1 MLAID
6 QRTLRIVWTVF
17 LFGLLIF
24 LIYQISET
32 LLVFA
37 AAIFFAYMLS
47 PVVALIERFM
57 PKRRALAL
65 GIVYILLVGALVG
78 LGFALI
84 PQLISEATSLL
95 TRLPGLL
102 TTGNVAK
109 IPMPSWAEGYRTQV
123 MEALTREAASLQ
135 ASAVPFIQR
144 TGTQIL
150 SGVGSLLPIILVPI
164 LAFFFLKD
172 ARDIRSAVLDT
183 FDRPQRG
190 TVESIMK
197 DVHEVLRSYIRALVI
212 LAAASF
218 AAWTIF
224 LNFMGE
230 PYGLLL
236 AGLAGVLEFIPVIG
250 PTGALAIILIVTGI
264 AGAGGLIWILI
275 FWALYRVFQDYV
287 LNPFLMSSGV
297 ELHPL
302 LVLFGVLA
310 GAKIGGIAGI
320 FFSVPL
326 LAILKIALTH
336 LQHMY
341 AAKAIVSA
349 GEPNA

>member
-17 LFGLLIF
+17 LFGLL
-24 LIYQISET
+24 LLLVYQIRDT

-37 AAIFFAYMLS
+37 GAIFFAYMLS
-47 PVVALIERFM
+47 PIVSFVERIL

-65 GIVYILLVGALVG
+65 GIVYIFLVGALVG
-78 LGFALI
+78 LGFAVI
-84 PQLISEATSLL
+84 PRVAAEATSLF

-102 TTGNVAK
+102 TSGNLAK
-109 IPMPSWAEGYRTQV
+109 FPLPAWAEGYRTQV

-135 ASAVPFIQR
+135 ASVVPFIQQA
-144 TGTQIL
+144 GSQIL
-150 SGVGSLLPIILVPI
+150 SGVGSILPAILVPI

-172 ARDIRSAVLDT
+172 AREIRDALLDT
-183 FDRPQRG
+183 LDRPHRR
-190 TVESIMK
+190 TAESILN
-197 DVHEVLRSYIRALVI
+197 DVHEVLRNYIRTLII

-218 AAWTIF
+218 AAWAIF
-224 LNFMGE
+224 LNLMGE
-230 PYGLLL
+230 PYDLLL
-236 AGLAGVLEFIPVIG
+236 AGVAGILEFIPVIG
-250 PTGALAIILIVTGI
+250 PAVTLAIILTITGI
-264 AGAGGLIWILI
+264 ASAGSLLWIVV

-297 ELHPL
+297 ELHPI

-310 GAKIGGIAGI
+310 GEKIGGIAGM

-326 LAILKIALTH
+326 LAILKVALKH
-336 LQHMY
+336 LQHAY
-341 AAKAIVSA
+341 ATKNIVGAS
-349 GEPNA
+349 EQTS